1 MQSMMMRIK
10 MIAESQEWNTAPRM
24 PVRAS
29 SKNPNAIPMAAKIP
43 ANFAISKGF
52 LTAAGAA
59 PGAATAV
66 VVASALAVRFSK
78 AAASFSSADLVNF
91 SLHQRPNLR

>member
-1 MQSMMMRIK
+1 
-10 MIAESQEWNTAPRM
+10 
-24 PVRAS
+24 
-29 SKNPNAIPMAAKIP
+29 MAAKIP
-43 ANFAISKGF
+43 ANLAMSKGF

-66 VVASALAVRFSK
+66 VVASALAVRFSN

-91 SLHQRPNLR
+91 SLHQRPNLRYGDQKASRTLMGFSLTWVMTASQSWPLLS